1 MAGNLARFD
10 ADGISV
16 GNGQLIASGGDITI
30 GKNLFVGGDIIMSG
44 GAVRGVTMDTY
55 TVVTTRP
62 PQQLDIPFAQSATY
76 YTDATQFS
84 MTVNFLLGNQLPVNN
99 AIFYTI
105 LLTNSALALPI
116 STATINN
123 SGTNVSLR
131 WAGGSAPTGSALAI
145 DYYSFQIIRTRVGYT
160 ILAATTKF

>member
-30 GKNLFVGGDIIMSG
+30 GKNLFVGGDIVMSG

-55 TVVTTRP
+55 IVVTDRP
-62 PQQLDIPFAQSATY
+62 PQQLNIPFAQSATY
-76 YTDATQFS
+76 YTDATLYS
-84 MTVNFLLGNQLPVNN
+84 MTVNFLLGGQLPVNN
-99 AIFYTI
+99 AIYYTI
-105 LLTNSALALPI
+105 LLTNSALAYPI
-116 STATINN
+116 STATIDN
-123 SGTNVSLR
+123 SGTNVTLR

-145 DYYSFQIIRTRVGYT
+145 DYYSFQIIRTTAGYT

>member
-55 TVVTTRP
+55 TVIADRP
-62 PQQLDIPFAQSATY
+62 PQRLDILFAQSATY
-76 YTDATQFS
+76 YTDATVYS
-84 MTVNFLLGNQLPVNN
+84 MTVNFLLGGQLPVNN
-99 AIFYTI
+99 AIYYTI
-105 LLTNSALALPI
+105 LLTNSALAYPI
-116 STATINN
+116 STATIDNG
-123 SGTNVSLR
+123 STNVTMR

-145 DYYSFQIIRTRVGYT
+145 DYYSFQILRTASGYT
-160 ILAATTKF
+160 IFAATTKF